1 MRITAE
7 IKILLR
13 IAWKTGF
20 DMLKGDYFRMAHK
33 KRSNQ
38 LFPFSISLSQ
48 PIKPGNYFENK
59 VHNIN
64 TGIASIEAV
73 VIQPGEIFSFWHL
86 VKKPTARN
94 HFKLGRNIVS
104 GQIVAEYG
112 GGLCQ
117 LSSIIYHTSIM
128 GGLHI
133 MERHHHSVDIYKE
146 EERFTPLGADATVVY
161 GYKDLRIKNNL
172 TYAVQL
178 SFSIADYVLTCH
190 LNSTE
195 QIQTRDIKFERA
207 YAEKTVDVC
216 TLVFENG
223 VQSLLNTD
231 RYKLP

>member
-20 DMLKGDYFRMAHK
+20 DMLKGDYFRMADK

-94 HFKLGRNIVS
+94 HFKLGRNIIS

-112 GGLCQ
+112 AGFVNYPALFITHPLWVDYILWKGTIIQ
-117 LSSIIYHTSIM
+117 LIFI
-128 GGLHI
+128 
-133 MERHHHSVDIYKE
+133 KKK
-146 EERFTPLGADATVVY
+146 
-161 GYKDLRIKNNL
+161 KDLL
-172 TYAVQL
+172 HWVQ
-178 SFSIADYVLTCH
+178 
-190 LNSTE
+190 
-195 QIQTRDIKFERA
+195 
-207 YAEKTVDVC
+207 
-216 TLVFENG
+216 TL
-223 VQSLLNTD
+223 Q
-231 RYKLP
+231 